1 MRTFT
6 VLLAFPIKLQIKS
19 HTKRT
24 QETEKREAKRT
35 TDALTQLQFTIQ
47 KITFQK
53 KFLCFHLFSINF
65 NVISVRVF
73 FFLFSIRLMRLLFLL
88 FSPHHSIYT
97 CVHHYLPH
105 SPTPTSRSG
114 SHPFF
119 FRLFDLSFLF

>member
-73 FFLFSIRLMRLLFLL
+73 FLIQHQIDASFISFIFTSSF
-88 FSPHHSIYT
+88 
-97 CVHHYLPH
+97 YLYLC
-105 SPTPTSRSG
+105 TSL
-114 SHPFF
+114 PPP
-119 FRLFDLSFLF
+119 LPNADLSLWLSSILLSSI